1 MRRPRAS
8 LGPKLLLSHLL
19 VVLTGF
25 ATLFV
30 AAQLLAPALFAGH
43 MREMMGAGGH
53 GMLAG
58 ADEERALDDAFRAAL
73 LQALL
78 VAGAAASAVAL
89 LVSLF
94 IARRIAGPVGR
105 MLVATRR
112 VAAGRYAERVPVERA
127 NAGDELGALAASF
140 NAMAE
145 ALERTER
152 RRLELIGDVSHEL
165 RTPIATLEGHLEGL
179 LDGVVEP
186 RPELW
191 ARLHGEAGRLRRL
204 VDDLQELSRAE
215 ARQLSLALRAVA
227 PASIVGDVAARLR
240 PRFDEAGLDLRVE
253 LPDGLPPMRADPD
266 RASQVLTNLL
276 TNALRYTPAPGTVT
290 VEVAPAGDGIT
301 FMVTD
306 TGIGFAPEEA
316 TRLFERFYRV
326 DKSRSRARGGS
337 GIGLTIARALAEAMG
352 GTIAAESAGPG
363 RGSTFSFTLPIAD

>member
-1 MRRPRAS
+1 
-8 LGPKLLLSHLL
+8 
-19 VVLTGF
+19 
-25 ATLFV
+25 
-30 AAQLLAPALFAGH
+30 
-43 MREMMGAGGH
+43 
-53 GMLAG
+53 
-58 ADEERALDDAFRAAL
+58 
-73 LQALL
+73 
-78 VAGAAASAVAL
+78 
-89 LVSLF
+89 
-94 IARRIAGPVGR
+94 
-105 MLVATRR
+105 
-112 VAAGRYAERVPVERA
+112 
-127 NAGDELGALAASF
+127 
-140 NAMAE
+140 
-145 ALERTER
+145 
-152 RRLELIGDVSHEL
+152 
-165 RTPIATLEGHLEGL
+165 
-179 LDGVVEP
+179 VVEP

-191 ARLHGEAGRLRRL
+191 ALLHGEAGRLRRL

-227 PASIVGDVAARLR
+227 PASIVGAVAARLR

-266 RASQVLTNLL
+266 RAGQVLTNLL

-301 FMVTD
+301 FMVMD